1 MSIRLPSRRV
11 LFLVLVIV
19 ALVTS
24 SLAVVFRV
32 EERKLAAQNQR
43 LLDEIHD
50 LQSRQ
55 VTPPDASRTKPSV
68 LLNAPI
74 NEKTALSFYWFGD
87 MDSHFRDPI
96 NFFVVSDADH
106 RMHKVEMPDEDRQVN
121 VFISAGEMKRIFDGL
136 LALALPWADSRGR
149 EVFKDKFHRKGTDML
164 DITLVS
170 SDTTAKT
177 YIRIARMCDQ
187 LDRLDSVMPSP
198 RILWQFRTFR
208 VDNGCYIRDYDNS
221 VISPE

>member
-1 MSIRLPSRRV
+1 M
-11 LFLVLVIV
+11 
-19 ALVTS
+19 
-24 SLAVVFRV
+24 AVVFRV

-43 LLDEIHD
+43 LLDGIHD

-55 VTPPDASRTKPSV
+55 ATSSDVRFTKPSV
-68 LLNAPI
+68 LLNASI

-96 NFFVVSDADH
+96 NFFVVSNGDH
-106 RMHKVEMPDEDRQVN
+106 RMHKIEMPDEDRQVN
-121 VFISAGEMKRIFDGL
+121 VFISALEMKRIFEELFGL
-136 LALALPWADSRGR
+136 SLDWTDLRGR

-170 SDTTAKT
+170 SDATAKT
-177 YIRIARMCDQ
+177 HIRIARMCDQ

-221 VISPE
+221 VIPTE

>member
-1 MSIRLPSRRV
+1 MSIRLPSHRF
-11 LFLVLVIV
+11 LFLFLVIV

-24 SLAVVFRV
+24 ILAVVFRV
-32 EERKLAAQNQR
+32 KEQRLTAQNRR

-55 VTPPDASRTKPSV
+55 ASPPDAWWTKPSV
-68 LLNAPI
+68 LLNGPI

-96 NFFVVSDADH
+96 NFFVVPDADR
-106 RMHKVEMPDEDRQVN
+106 RMHKVEMPEEDRQVN
-121 VFISAGEMKRIFDGL
+121 VFVSAVEMKRIFDGL
-136 LALALPWADSRGR
+136 KALALPWADLGGR
-149 EVFKDKFHRKGTDML
+149 EEFKDKFHRKGTDML
-164 DITLVS
+164 DITVVS
-170 SDTTAKT
+170 SDATAKA

-208 VDNGCYIRDYDNS
+208 LDNGCYIRDYDNS
-221 VISPE
+221 VIPPE